1 MVVHLTIWVPVIHT
15 SCRPRMKIIA
25 CCRSRSLKPI
35 IKCNPSSLL
44 ESSGTTGQQDPS
56 GVIQTSN
63 TGGASVTDTLSLNNS
78 ALSFHSLDWTLLAWK
93 WWMLC
98 VVISYCS
105 RYVWRHTNNIRQ
117 FNFTTSQFAVQLYSA
132 SSNLGSKQDKWSL
145 VIMNIPVSLVSRRA
159 SLRCCLVLATA
170 CIGAQAEFSQWP
182 AAWQLTIYHRSSCIF
197 DVLSANC
204 CILVLFSTLI
214 RNQANTSLLL
224 LCSVLMNSRKLKK

>member
-1 MVVHLTIWVPVIHT
+1 MLSLVPWKVVHSEGSCCKPVPHLLVWELWWTSKSFLPRTSLTYLQFKRSLTSEWLTNKEVVFMSMVVHLTIWVPVIHT

-25 CCRSRSLKPI
+25 CCRPRFLKPI

-56 GVIQTSN
+56 GIIQTRN

-98 VVISYCS
+98 VVNNLIYINLNNVSYCS

-117 FNFTTSQFAVQLYSA
+117 FNFTTSQFAVQL
-132 SSNLGSKQDKWSL
+132 
-145 VIMNIPVSLVSRRA
+145 
-159 SLRCCLVLATA
+159 
-170 CIGAQAEFSQWP
+170 
-182 AAWQLTIYHRSSCIF
+182 
-197 DVLSANC
+197 
-204 CILVLFSTLI
+204 
-214 RNQANTSLLL
+214 
-224 LCSVLMNSRKLKK
+224 